1 MVAAIQEAAGQSAGP
16 VSYRPSHYTAGALR
30 AYLTI
35 AIPPAQEQ
43 QP

>member
-1 MVAAIQEAAGQSAGP
+1 MQEAAAGSTGP

-30 AYLTI
+30 AYLTVV
-35 AIPPAQEQ
+35 IPPAQEP